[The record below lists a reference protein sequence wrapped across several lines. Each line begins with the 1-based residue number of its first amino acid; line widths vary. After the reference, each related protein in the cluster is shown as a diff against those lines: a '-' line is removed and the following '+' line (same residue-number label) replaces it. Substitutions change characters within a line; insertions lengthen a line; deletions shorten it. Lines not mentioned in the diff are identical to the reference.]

1 MRYLKKSYFR
11 IAIMAIGLAIFGL
24 CGCGSRAEGVRVV
37 EVHRDEGRIKYIET
51 RSGSEVI
58 ARYIEQ
64 RNEHGELTG
73 RLFLDQSLSV
83 IYFDSFRDDGSVIR
97 HRENGEVWLVIRE
110 KPSKETID
118 YSVLAAQ
125 ERLRAQ
131 EASRVIGDL
140 MNTTIAV
147 AQMLSSR

>member
-1 MRYLKKSYFR
+1 MRHLKKLYFR

-24 CGCGSRAEGVRVV
+24 CGCGSRAEGVKVV
-37 EVHRDEGRIKYIET
+37 EVYRDEGRIKYIET

-83 IYFDSFRDDGSVIR
+83 IYFDSFLDDGSVIR
-97 HRENGEVWLVIRE
+97 YRENGEVWLVIRE
-110 KPSKETID
+110 KTSRETID

-125 ERLRAQ
+125 DRLRSQ

-140 MNTTIAV
+140 MNTAIAV